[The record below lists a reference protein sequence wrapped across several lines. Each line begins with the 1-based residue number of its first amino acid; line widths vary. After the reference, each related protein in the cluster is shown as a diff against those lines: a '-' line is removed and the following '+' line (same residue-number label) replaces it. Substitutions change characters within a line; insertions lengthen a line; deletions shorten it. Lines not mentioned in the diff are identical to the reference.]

1 MAAND
6 LNAGISAGHPTQP
19 TTQGDPLEVSLG
31 VLTTLYDS
39 AGDWSSTAY
48 TTRSALNPHEAGS
61 LLEVAEL
68 YLLTCC

>member
-1 MAAND
+1 MPWKK
-6 LNAGISAGHPTQP
+6 GE
-19 TTQGDPLEVSLG
+19 PLEVSLG

-61 LLEVAEL
+61 PLEVAEL